1 MNVSHVRLRALL
13 TAAALLGSLH
23 PAAAQSIA
31 PASTAKNPAA
41 PAKDAEREVITLSAF
56 EVTSAKDS
64 AYVADKSVST
74 TGFAA
79 DLAKIPLA
87 INVVTAQF
95 LQDTGGVGFN
105 GVANYQA
112 AFTTDQGG
120 MDNGTRNSAGI
131 DPTVG
136 AVTGGE
142 PLRTRIRGQPIN
154 ISQRNG
160 LPMKFGFGTE
170 SVDRVE
176 VARGPMSV
184 FIGGSTLGGVMN
196 LVTEKPS
203 FNPSVRLS
211 ARVDSNESYQIRADA
226 TGPLLK
232 DQLAY
237 RVIALYSDDNTW
249 RDFSNS
255 TTTFINPQVTWRP
268 FRKLTTRLEYAHRT
282 LRGNM
287 VSNSMQATQA
297 YQNDYDAP
305 SQALLDLGK
314 TRTGALAG
322 VPYTVAEYRTR
333 IARTF
338 ANWRQDRFTLDGR
351 WRALGEGESF
361 TAGDWASGNDANH
374 FGAHDSFSTKYE
386 LVESETNLV
395 VTDWLELRLLGRWAD
410 QHSYTTFFSNALRR
424 YPDGSTPLLSATTTA
439 TKREEI
445 PLNGKLEAVFTK
457 QWLTIN
463 HKLLLGY
470 EAAYN
475 QAWSVNPTFDFTK
488 LAAVAA
494 SPNVAGS
501 PASLTGANILNYFD
515 PRVHAVP
522 NYEAALTWNDE
533 TLAPGLTAQSYSRV
547 FPEAGYA
554 AYSGSFW
561 RDRITVF
568 AGYRN
573 SVIQQ
578 GSWNLDRNRT
588 HLTKF
593 LDTPKTSTQSNTIGA
608 VFEPFPG
615 LNLYVSQN
623 MGTEAVPA
631 GSLINAAA
639 GFTALVTPDERAANP
654 VPDLE
659 GRGREAGLK
668 VELFNRR
675 LIGRVGVFDL
685 SRHNTVII
693 DNERTAND
701 PRNVGTAVDPNP
713 ATQNLAQTAKVQ
725 WNRTI
730 DGNKSAGVEVGFTW
744 MPNRHYTAT
753 LEASHLWTNKLTL
766 SKPLA
771 GTAPTSQSMIDY
783 AILNGRPLDNT
794 PDDTLRLWQRYSF
807 TEGALKNGWAGFG
820 IRAQTSL
827 MPLASNSSWGT
838 VLPGWTVFDA
848 ALGYAVK
855 VAGHTLDLQLNVE
868 NLTDKLYSAGGRT
881 WSPPRTWTFQATT
894 RF

>member
-1 MNVSHVRLRALL
+1 MKKPRPGSRAFVL
-13 TAAALLGSLH
+13 AALLLTGLPS
-23 PAAAQSIA
+23 AFAQVA
-31 PASTAKNPAA
+31 TASSSATDK
-41 PAKDAEREVITLSAF
+41 KDDEVVTLSVF

-64 AYVADKSVST
+64 PYVADKSVAT

-105 GVANYQA
+105 GAANYQA

-120 MDNGTRNSAGI
+120 MENGSRNSAGI
-131 DPTVG
+131 DPSVG

-176 VARGPMSV
+176 VARGPMAV

-203 FNPSVRLS
+203 FNPSAKLGV
-211 ARVDSNESYQIRADA
+211 RVDSNESDQARVDV
-226 TGPLLK
+226 TGPIIK
-232 DQLAY
+232 DKLAY

-268 FRKLTTRLEYAHRT
+268 FRKLTTRLEYAHRD

-287 VSNSMQATQA
+287 VSNSMQSTQA
-297 YQNDYDAP
+297 YQADYDNP

-314 TRTGALAG
+314 SRTGALAG

-338 ANWRQDRFTLDGR
+338 ANWRLDKFTVDGR
-351 WRALGEGESF
+351 WRSLGEGESF
-361 TAGDWASGNDANH
+361 TAGDWADGNDANH
-374 FGAHDSFSTKYE
+374 FGAHDSFSSKYD

-395 VTDWLELRLLGRWAD
+395 VADWLELRVLGRWAD

-445 PLNGKLEAVFTK
+445 PLNGKVEAVLTK
-457 QWLTIN
+457 EFLKVN
-463 HKLLLGY
+463 HRLLVGY

-475 QAWSVNPTFDFTK
+475 QAWSVNPTFNFAS
-488 LAAVAA
+488 LPAVTA

-522 NYEAALTWNDE
+522 NYESVLTWADE
-533 TLAPGLTAQSYSRV
+533 TLAPGANAQSYSRT
-547 FPEAGYA
+547 FPEAGYV

-561 RDRITVF
+561 KDRLTAF

-573 SVIQQ
+573 SVISQ
-578 GSWNLDRNRT
+578 GSWTEDRNRV

-593 LDTPKTSTQSNTIGA
+593 LTAPKTSTQSNTLGL
-608 VFEPFPG
+608 VFEPIKGF
-615 LNLYVSQN
+615 NLYVSQN
-623 MGTEAVPA
+623 IGTDAVPA

-639 GFTALVTPDERAANP
+639 GFTSLVTAEERAANP

-659 GRGREAGLK
+659 GTGREAGLK
-668 VELFNRR
+668 VELFDRK
-675 LIGRVGVFDL
+675 LIGRVGVFEL

-701 PRNVGTAVDPNP
+701 ARNAGTAVDPNP

-725 WNRTI
+725 WNKTI

-744 MPNRHYTAT
+744 MPNRNYTVT
-753 LEASHLWTNKLTL
+753 FEASHLWTNELTL
-766 SKPLA
+766 SKPLT
-771 GTAPTSQSMIDY
+771 GTAATSAAMIDY

-794 PDDTLRLWQRYSF
+794 PDDTLRVWQRYTF
-807 TEGALKNGWAGFG
+807 TEGTLKSGWIGFG
-820 IRAQTSL
+820 VRAQSDL

-838 VLPGWTVFDA
+838 TLPGWCAFDA
-848 ALGYAVK
+848 AFGYTVTAFERPV
-855 VAGHTLDLQLNVE
+855 DLQLNVE

-881 WSPPRTWTFQATT
+881 WSPPRTWTLSATT

>member
-1 MNVSHVRLRALL
+1 MKTHRPAFAALPF
-13 TAAALLGSLH
+13 AALLFAGLQ
-23 PAAAQSIA
+23 PAAAQVA
-31 PASTAKNPAA
+31 PAPRPTSETGQ
-41 PAKDAEREVITLSAF
+41 EVVTLSAF
-56 EVTSAKDS
+56 EVRSAKDS
-64 AYVADKSVST
+64 AYVADKSVAT

-95 LQDTGGVGFN
+95 LEDTGGNGFN

-120 MDNGTRNSAGI
+120 MENGSRNSAGI

-142 PLRTRIRGQPIN
+142 PLRTRLRGQPIN
-154 ISQRNG
+154 VSQRNG

-170 SVDRVE
+170 NVDRVE

-203 FNPSVRLS
+203 FTPSIKLGTK
-211 ARVDSNESYQIRADA
+211 VDSNESYEFKANI
-226 TGPLLK
+226 TGPIIK
-232 DQLAY
+232 DKLAY

-249 RDFSNS
+249 RDYSNS
-255 TTTFINPQVTWRP
+255 TKVFINPQVTWRP
-268 FRKLTTRLEYAHRT
+268 FRNLTTRLEYAHRDVS
-282 LRGNM
+282 GNM
-287 VSNSMQATQA
+287 VSNSMQSTDN
-297 YQNDYDAP
+297 YQRDYTAP
-305 SQALLDLGK
+305 PQALLDLGK

-322 VPYTVAEYRTR
+322 IAYTVDEYRTR

-338 ANWRQDRFTLDGR
+338 ANWRLDKFTVDGR
-351 WRALGEGESF
+351 WRSLGEGESF
-361 TAGDWASGNDANH
+361 TAGDWAGGYDANH
-374 FGAHDSFSTKYE
+374 FGSRDPFSSKYD
-386 LVESETNLV
+386 LIESETNLI
-395 VTDWLELRLLGRWAD
+395 VTDWLELRVLGRWAD
-410 QHSYTTFFSNALRR
+410 QHSNTVFFSNALRR

-439 TKREEI
+439 TKRQEI
-445 PLNGKLEAVFTK
+445 PLNGKVEVVLTK
-457 QWLTIN
+457 EFFKIN
-463 HKLLLGY
+463 HKLLVGY

-475 QAWSVNPTFDFTK
+475 QAWSVNPTLDFTK
-488 LAAVAA
+488 LSAVAA
-494 SPNVAGS
+494 SPNVIGS
-501 PASLTGANILNYFD
+501 PVSLTAANILNYFD

-522 NYEAALTWNDE
+522 NYEAVLTWNDE
-533 TLAPGLTAQSYSRV
+533 TLAPGLTAQSYSRT
-547 FPEAGYA
+547 FPEAGYV

-561 RDRITVF
+561 KDRLTAF

-573 SVIQQ
+573 SIIQQ

-593 LDTPKTSTQSNTIGA
+593 LDTAKTSTQSNTLGL
-608 VFEPFPG
+608 VFEPFKG
-615 LNLYVSQN
+615 LNFYVSQN
-623 MGTEAVPA
+623 IGTEAVPA
-631 GSLINAAA
+631 GSLINAAG
-639 GFTALVTPDERAANP
+639 GFTALVTAEERAANP

-659 GRGREAGLK
+659 GTGREAGLK
-668 VELFNRR
+668 VELLERK

-685 SRHNTVII
+685 SRRNTVII

-730 DGNKSAGVEVGFTW
+730 DGNRSSGVEVGLTW
-744 MPNRHYTAT
+744 MPNRNYTMT
-753 LEASHLWTNKLTL
+753 FEASHLWTNKLTL

-771 GTAPTSQSMIDY
+771 GTAATAASMIDY

-794 PDDTLRLWQRYSF
+794 PDDTLRIWQKYSF
-807 TEGALKNGWAGFG
+807 TEGQLKSGWVGFG
-820 IRAQTSL
+820 VRAQTSL

-838 VLPGWTVFDA
+838 VLPGWTAFDA
-848 ALGYAVK
+848 ALGYTVNVFARPIGV
-855 VAGHTLDLQLNVE
+855 QLNVE

-881 WSPPRTWTFQATT
+881 WSNPRTITLQATA

>member
-1 MNVSHVRLRALL
+1 MRKNLAGLLTVSVTLGLAIMPSLRAQSTAPAPRPAT
-13 TAAALLGSLH
+13 TAA
-23 PAAAQSIA
+23 PD
-31 PASTAKNPAA
+31 KE
-41 PAKDAEREVITLSAF
+41 DEVISMSVF
-56 EVTSAKDS
+56 NVTSAKDS

-120 MDNGTRNSAGI
+120 MENGTRNSAGI

-196 LVTEKPS
+196 LVTEKPA
-203 FNPSVRLS
+203 FTPSARLS
-211 ARVDSNESYQIRADA
+211 VKVDSNESYQLRADV
-226 TGPLLK
+226 TGPILK
-232 DQLAY
+232 DKLAY

-255 TTTFINPQVTWRP
+255 TTAFVNPQVTWRP
-268 FRKLTTRLEYAHRT
+268 FRKLTTRLEYAHRD
-282 LRGNM
+282 LHGNM
-287 VSNSMQATQA
+287 VSNSMQSTEN
-297 YQNDYDAP
+297 YQRDYTAP
-305 SQALLDLGK
+305 PQALLDLGK

-322 VPYTVAEYRTR
+322 IAYTVDEYRTR

-338 ANWRQDRFTLDGR
+338 ANWRLDKFTVDGR
-351 WRALGEGESF
+351 WRSLGEGEAF

-374 FGAHDSFSTKYE
+374 FGGNDSFSSKYD
-386 LVESETNLV
+386 LIESETNLR

-439 TKREEI
+439 TKRQEI

-457 QWLTIN
+457 DLFKIN
-463 HKLLLGY
+463 HKLLVGY

-488 LAAVAA
+488 LAAVAG
-494 SPNVAGS
+494 SPNVIGS
-501 PASLTGANILNYFD
+501 AASLTGANILNFFD

-522 NYEAALTWNDE
+522 NYASTLTWNDE
-533 TLAPGLTAQSYSRV
+533 TLAAGVTAQSYSRT
-547 FPEAGYA
+547 FPEAGYV

-561 RDRITVF
+561 HDRITVF
-568 AGYRN
+568 GGYRN

-593 LDTPKTSTQSNTIGA
+593 LDTAKTSTQSNTIGL
-608 VFEPFPG
+608 VYEPFQG
-615 LNLYVSQN
+615 FNLYVSQN
-623 MGTEAVPA
+623 IGTEAVPA
-631 GSLINAAA
+631 GSLINANA
-639 GFTALVTPDERAANP
+639 GFTALVTTDERLANP

-659 GRGREAGLK
+659 GKGREAGLK

-675 LIGRVGVFDL
+675 LIGRVGVFEL
-685 SRHNTVII
+685 ARHNTVII
-693 DNERTAND
+693 DNERTATD
-701 PRNVGTAVDPNP
+701 SRNVGTAVDPNP
-713 ATQNLAQTAKVQ
+713 ATQNLAQTPKVQ

-730 DGNKSAGVEVGFTW
+730 DGNRSAGVEVGFTW
-744 MPNRHYTAT
+744 MPNRNYTAT
-753 LEASHLWTNKLTL
+753 FEASHLWTNKLTL
-766 SKPLA
+766 SKPLT
-771 GTAPTSQSMIDY
+771 GTAPTAAAAIDY

-794 PDDTLRLWQRYSF
+794 PDDTLRLWQKYSF
-807 TEGALKNGWAGFG
+807 TEGQLKSGWVGFG

-838 VLPGWTVFDA
+838 KLPGWTVFDA
-848 ALGYAVK
+848 ALGYRVT
-855 VAGHTLDLQLNVE
+855 VANRAIDLQLNVE

-881 WSPPRTWTFQATT
+881 WSPPRQLTFSASTK
-894 RF
+894 F

>member
-1 MNVSHVRLRALL
+1 MKTHRPAFATLPF
-13 TAAALLGSLH
+13 AALMLAGFHS
-23 PAAAQSIA
+23 AAAQVA
-31 PASTAKNPAA
+31 PASNSA
-41 PAKDAEREVITLSAF
+41 PDGSIEPIKLSAF
-56 EVTSAKDS
+56 EVRSAKDS
-64 AYVADKSVST
+64 AYVADKSVAT

-95 LQDTGGVGFN
+95 LEDTGGTGFN

-120 MDNGTRNSAGI
+120 MENGSRNSAGI
-131 DPTVG
+131 DPTVS

-142 PLRTRIRGQPIN
+142 PLRTRLRGQPIN
-154 ISQRNG
+154 VSQRNG

-203 FNPSVRLS
+203 FTPGIKLGTK
-211 ARVDSNESYQIRADA
+211 VDSNESYQFRADV
-226 TGPLLK
+226 TGPIIK
-232 DQLAY
+232 DKLAY

-249 RDFSNS
+249 RDYSNS
-255 TTTFINPQVTWRP
+255 TTMFINPQVTWRP
-268 FRKLTTRLEYAHRT
+268 FRNLTTRLEYAHRD
-282 LRGNM
+282 LSGNM
-287 VSNSMQATQA
+287 VSNSMQSTDN
-297 YQNDYDAP
+297 YQRDYTAP
-305 SQALLDLGK
+305 PQALLDLGK
-314 TRTGALAG
+314 TRAGALAG
-322 VPYTVAEYRTR
+322 IAYTVDEYRTR

-338 ANWRQDRFTLDGR
+338 ANWRLDKFTVDGR
-351 WRALGEGESF
+351 WRSLGEGESF
-361 TAGDWASGNDANH
+361 TAGDWAGGYDANH
-374 FGAHDSFSTKYE
+374 FGSRDPFSSKYD
-386 LVESETNLV
+386 LIESETNLIA
-395 VTDWLELRLLGRWAD
+395 TDWLELRVLGRWAD
-410 QHSYTTFFSNALRR
+410 QHSNTVFFSNALRR

-439 TKREEI
+439 TKRQEI
-445 PLNGKLEAVFTK
+445 PLNGKIEAVLTK
-457 QWLTIN
+457 EFLKIN

-475 QAWSVNPTFDFTK
+475 QAWSVNPTLDFTK
-488 LAAVAA
+488 LTAVAA
-494 SPNVAGS
+494 SPNVIGS
-501 PASLTGANILNYFD
+501 PATLTAANILNYFD

-522 NYEAALTWNDE
+522 NYETVLTWNDE
-533 TLAPGLTAQSYSRV
+533 TLAPGLNAQSYSRT
-547 FPEAGYA
+547 FPEAGYI

-561 RDRITVF
+561 QDRLTAF

-573 SVIQQ
+573 SIIQQ

-588 HLTKF
+588 HLIKF
-593 LDTPKTSTQSNTIGA
+593 LDTAKTSTQSNTLGL
-608 VFEPFPG
+608 VFEPFKG
-615 LNLYVSQN
+615 LNFYVSQN
-623 MGTEAVPA
+623 IGTEAVPA
-631 GSLINAAA
+631 GSLINAAS
-639 GFTALVTPDERAANP
+639 GFTALVTTEERAANP

-659 GRGREAGLK
+659 GTGREAGLK
-668 VELFNRR
+668 VELLDRK
-675 LIGRVGVFDL
+675 LIGRIGVFDL

-693 DNERTAND
+693 DNERTATD
-701 PRNVGTAVDPNP
+701 PRNVGTAVDPNT

-730 DGNKSAGVEVGFTW
+730 DGNRSSGVELGLTW
-744 MPNRHYTAT
+744 MPNRNYTMT
-753 LEASHLWTNKLTL
+753 FEASHLWTNKLTL

-771 GTAPTSQSMIDY
+771 GTAATAASMIDY

-794 PDDTLRLWQRYSF
+794 PDDTLRVWQKYSF
-807 TEGALKNGWAGFG
+807 TEGQLKSGWVGFG

-838 VLPGWTVFDA
+838 VLPGWTALDA
-848 ALGYAVK
+848 ALGYTVNVFARPI
-855 VAGHTLDLQLNVE
+855 GLQLNVE

-881 WSPPRTWTFQATT
+881 WSNPRTITLQATA

>member
-1 MNVSHVRLRALL
+1 MTHLRASAGSIL
-13 TAAALLGSLH
+13 TAALLLACLPRAS
-23 PAAAQSIA
+23 AQVA
-31 PASTAKNPAA
+31 PGGNEEVLQLST
-41 PAKDAEREVITLSAF
+41 F
-56 EVTSAKDS
+56 EVRSRKDS
-64 AYVADKSVST
+64 AYVADKSVAT

-79 DLAKIPLA
+79 ELSKIPLA
-87 INVVTAQF
+87 IGVVTAQF
-95 LQDTGGVGFN
+95 LEDTGGVGFN

-120 MDNGTRNSAGI
+120 MDSGTRNSAGI

-170 SVDRVE
+170 NVDRVE

-196 LVTEKPS
+196 LVTAKPM
-203 FNPSVRLS
+203 FDAAYKFGV
-211 ARVDSNESYQIRADA
+211 RVDSNESYQFRADL
-226 TGPLLK
+226 TGPILK
-232 DQLAY
+232 QKLAY
-237 RVIALYSDDNTW
+237 RLIAQFSDDNTW

-255 TTTFINPQVTWRP
+255 TTAFINPQVTWRP
-268 FRKLTTRLEYAHRT
+268 FRKLTTRLEYAHRN
-282 LRGNM
+282 LEGNM
-287 VSNSMQATQA
+287 VSNSMQSTQA
-297 YQNDYDAP
+297 YQDDYDNP

-314 TRTGALAG
+314 SRAGALAG
-322 VPYTVAEYRTR
+322 IPYTVAEYRTR

-338 ANWRQDRFTLDGR
+338 ANWRLDKFTVDGR
-351 WRALGEGESF
+351 WRSLGEGESF
-361 TAGDWASGNDANH
+361 TAGDWASGYDANH
-374 FGAHDSFSTKYE
+374 FGEHDSFSTKYD
-386 LVESETNLV
+386 LIESETNLMV
-395 VTDWLELRLLGRWAD
+395 AEWLELRLLGRWAD
-410 QHSYTTFFSNALRR
+410 QRSYTTFFSNALRR

-439 TKREEI
+439 TKRQEI
-445 PLNGKLEAVFTK
+445 PRNAKVEAVFTK
-457 QWLTIN
+457 EFLKVN
-463 HKLLLGY
+463 HKLLAGY
-470 EAAYN
+470 EVAYN
-475 QAWSVNPTFDFTK
+475 QAWSVNPTFNFAN
-488 LAAVAA
+488 LAAVTA

-501 PASLTGANILNYFD
+501 PASLTAANILNYFD

-522 NYEAALTWNDE
+522 DYESILTWADE
-533 TLAPGLTAQSYSRV
+533 TLAPGVTAQSYSRS

-561 RDRITVF
+561 KDRFTVF

-573 SVIQQ
+573 SEIQQ
-578 GSWNLDRNRT
+578 ASWNLDRDRTRLNR
-588 HLTKF
+588 F
-593 LDTPKTSTQSNTIGA
+593 LNTAKTSTQSNTLGL
-608 VFEPFPG
+608 VFEPVAG
-615 LNLYVSQN
+615 LNFYVSQN
-623 MGTEAVPA
+623 IGTEAVPA

-639 GFTALVTPDERAANP
+639 GFTALVTAEERAANP

-659 GRGREAGLK
+659 GTGREAGLK
-668 VELFNRR
+668 VELLDRR
-675 LIGRVGVFDL
+675 LIGRVGVFEL
-685 SRHNTVII
+685 SRRNTVII

-701 PRNVGTAVDPNP
+701 SRNVGTAVDPNP

-730 DGNKSAGVEVGFTW
+730 DGNKSAGVEIGFTW
-744 MPNRHYTAT
+744 MPNRNYTVT
-753 LEASHLWTNKLTL
+753 FEASHLWTNELTL

-771 GTAPTSQSMIDY
+771 GTAPTAGAMIDY

-794 PDDTLRLWQRYSF
+794 PDDTLRVWQKYSF
-807 TEGALKNGWAGFG
+807 TEGRLKDGWIGLG
-820 IRAQTSL
+820 IRYQSDL

-848 ALGYAVK
+848 AFGYRLAVASRP
-855 VAGHTLDLQLNVE
+855 VDLQLNVE

-881 WSPPRTWTFQATT
+881 WSNPRTFTFSATT

>member
-1 MNVSHVRLRALL
+1 MKNHQPGCRAFTLAMLL
-13 TAAALLGSLH
+13 GLGSL
-23 PAAAQSIA
+23 PAIAQVA
-31 PASTAKNPAA
+31 PAGND
-41 PAKDAEREVITLSAF
+41 KDDEVFVLSAF
-56 EVTSAKDS
+56 EVKSSKDS
-64 AYVADKSVST
+64 AYVADKSVAT

-95 LQDTGGVGFN
+95 LEDTGGVGFN

-120 MDNGTRNSAGI
+120 MDNGVRNSAGI

-196 LVTEKPS
+196 LVTAKPM
-203 FNPSVRLS
+203 FEPG
-211 ARVDSNESYQIRADA
+211 ARFSLKMDSNSSYQVRADV
-226 TGPLLK
+226 TGPIIK
-232 DQLAY
+232 DKLAY
-237 RVIALYSDDNTW
+237 RLIVQFSDDNTW
-249 RDFSNS
+249 RDLSNS
-255 TTTFINPQVTWRP
+255 TTTFINPQLTWRP
-268 FRKLTTRLEYAHRT
+268 FRNITTRLEYAHRE

-287 VSNSMQATQA
+287 VSNSMQATGA
-297 YQNDYDAP
+297 YQADYDNP

-314 TRTGALAG
+314 NRTGALAG
-322 VPYTVAEYRTR
+322 IPYTVAEYRTR

-338 ANWRQDRFTLDGR
+338 ANWRLDKFNVDGR
-351 WRALGEGESF
+351 WRSLGEGESF
-361 TAGDWASGNDANH
+361 TAGDWANGHEANH
-374 FGAHDSFSTKYE
+374 FGENDFFSTTYD
-386 LVESETNLV
+386 LIESETNLI
-395 VTDWLELRLLGRWAD
+395 VTDWLEVRVLGRWVD
-410 QHSYTTFFSNALRR
+410 QQSYTTFFSNALRR

-439 TKREEI
+439 TKRQET
-445 PLNGKLEAVFTK
+445 PLTGKIEAVFTK
-457 QWLTIN
+457 EFLKVN
-463 HKLLLGY
+463 HKLLAGY
-470 EAAYN
+470 ETAYN
-475 QAWSVNPTFDFTK
+475 QAWSVNPTFNFAS
-488 LAAVAA
+488 LPAVAA
-494 SPNVAGS
+494 SPNVTGS
-501 PASLTGANILNYFD
+501 PANLTAANILNYFD
-515 PRVHAVP
+515 PRVHSVP
-522 NYEAALTWNDE
+522 NYESILTWADQ
-533 TLAPGLTAQSYSRV
+533 TLAPGVTAQSYSRT

-561 RDRITVF
+561 RDRLTAF

-573 SVIQQ
+573 TVIQQ
-578 GSWNLDRNRT
+578 ASWNLDRNRT
-588 HLTKF
+588 RLTRF
-593 LDTPKTSTQSNTIGA
+593 LNSAKTSTQSHTLGL
-608 VFEPFPG
+608 VYEPFQG

-623 MGTEAVPA
+623 IGTEAVPA
-631 GSLINAAA
+631 GSLINAAS
-639 GFTALVTPDERAANP
+639 GFTSLVTAEERAANP

-659 GRGREAGLK
+659 GTGREAGLK
-668 VELFNRR
+668 VELFDRK

-685 SRHNTVII
+685 SRRNTVII

-701 PRNVGTAVDPNP
+701 LRNVGTAVDPNP

-730 DGNKSAGVEVGFTW
+730 DGNRSSGVEIGFTW
-744 MPNRHYTAT
+744 MPNPNYTLT
-753 LEASHLWTNKLTL
+753 VEASHLWTNKLTL
-766 SKPLA
+766 SKPLT
-771 GTAPTSQSMIDY
+771 GTAPTAAAMIDY

-794 PDDTLRLWQRYSF
+794 PDDTLRIWQRYSF
-807 TEGALKNGWAGFG
+807 TDGSLKGGWVGLG

-848 ALGYAVK
+848 AFGYRAQILERPV
-855 VAGHTLDLQLNVE
+855 DLQLNVE

-881 WSPPRTWTFQATT
+881 WSPPRQFFFSATT

>member
-1 MNVSHVRLRALL
+1 MNNLRPAPRVIAFASLL
-13 TAAALLGSLH
+13 FAGLAPVFGQVAT
-23 PAAAQSIA
+23 PAAA
-31 PASTAKNPAA
+31 PAG
-41 PAKDAEREVITLSAF
+41 EEVIQLSTF
-56 EVTSAKDS
+56 EVRSKKDS
-64 AYVADKSVST
+64 AYVADKSVAT

-79 DLAKIPLA
+79 ELSKIPLA
-87 INVVTAQF
+87 IGVVTAQF
-95 LQDTGGVGFN
+95 LEDTGGVGFN

-154 ISQRNG
+154 VSQRNG

-196 LVTEKPS
+196 LVTAKPM
-203 FNPSVRLS
+203 FDPAYKFGVK
-211 ARVDSNESYQIRADA
+211 VDSNESYQVRADL
-226 TGPLLK
+226 TGPIIPHK
-232 DQLAY
+232 LAY
-237 RVIALYSDDNTW
+237 RVIAQYSDDNTW

-255 TTTFINPQVTWRP
+255 TTAFINPQVTWRP
-268 FRKLTTRLEYAHRT
+268 FRKLTTRLEYAHRD
-282 LRGNM
+282 LKGNM
-287 VSNSMQATQA
+287 VSNSMQSTQA
-297 YQNDYDAP
+297 YQNDYNSP

-314 TRTGALAG
+314 NRTGALAG
-322 VPYTVAEYRTR
+322 IAYTVDEYRAR

-338 ANWRQDRFTLDGR
+338 ANWRLDKFTVDGR
-351 WRALGEGESF
+351 WRPLGEGESF
-361 TAGDWASGNDANH
+361 TAGDWASGYDANH
-374 FGAHDSFSTKYE
+374 FGEHDSFSTKYDLIE
-386 LVESETNLV
+386 GEASLMA
-395 VTDWLELRLLGRWAD
+395 TDWLEVRAFGRWAN

-439 TKREEI
+439 TKRQET
-445 PLNGKLEAVFTK
+445 PVNGKLEAVLTK
-457 QWLTIN
+457 EFLKVS
-463 HKLLLGY
+463 HKLLGGY
-470 EAAYN
+470 ELAFN
-475 QAWSVNPTFDFTK
+475 QAWSVNPTFNFGS

-501 PASLTGANILNYFD
+501 PASLTGTNIVNYFD
-515 PRVHAVP
+515 PRVHSVP
-522 NYEAALTWNDE
+522 NYESILTWADE
-533 TLAPGLTAQSYSRV
+533 TLAPGLNAQSYSRT
-547 FPEAGYA
+547 FPEAAYV

-561 RDRITVF
+561 QDRITAF

-573 SVIQQ
+573 STIQQ
-578 GSWNLDRNRT
+578 SSYTLDRDRV
-588 HLTKF
+588 HLTRF
-593 LDTPKTSTQSNTIGA
+593 LNTAKTSTQSHTLGL
-608 VFEPFPG
+608 VFEPFQG
-615 LNLYVSQN
+615 LNFYVSQN
-623 MGTEAVPA
+623 IGTDAVPA
-631 GSLINAAA
+631 GSLINAIGA
-639 GFTALVTPDERAANP
+639 FTSLVTPEERAANP

-659 GRGREAGLK
+659 GTGREAGLK
-668 VELFNRR
+668 VELFERK
-675 LIGRVGVFDL
+675 LIGRVGVFEL
-685 SRHNTVII
+685 SRRNTVII

-701 PRNVGTAVDPNP
+701 PRNVGTVVDPNP
-713 ATQNLAQTAKVQ
+713 ATNNPAQTARIQ

-744 MPNRHYTAT
+744 MPNRNYTMSF
-753 LEASHLWTNKLTL
+753 EASHLWTNKLTL

-771 GTAPTSQSMIDY
+771 GAAPTSGAMIDY

-794 PDDTLRLWQRYSF
+794 PDDTIRVWQKYSF
-807 TEGALKNGWAGFG
+807 TEGTLKGGWAGLG
-820 IRAQTSL
+820 VRYQTDL

-838 VLPGWTVFDA
+838 VLPGWTVFDLA
-848 ALGYAVK
+848 FGYRVQ
-855 VAGHTLDLQLNVE
+855 VASRPVDLQLNVE

-881 WSPPRTWTFQATT
+881 WSNPRTMTFSATT

>member
-1 MNVSHVRLRALL
+1 MNTSRPVHRAIALSTLLL
-13 TAAALLGSLH
+13 TGFL
-23 PAAAQSIA
+23 PAFAQVASSA
-31 PASTAKNPAA
+31 PATPTPGNTDPDMLKLST
-41 PAKDAEREVITLSAF
+41 F
-56 EVTSAKDS
+56 EVHSTKDS

-74 TGFAA
+74 TGSAA
-79 DLAKIPLA
+79 DLSKIPLA
-87 INVVTAQF
+87 ISVVTAQF
-95 LQDTGGVGFN
+95 LEDTGGTGFN

-112 AFTTDQGG
+112 AFTTDQGAMEDG
-120 MDNGTRNSAGI
+120 SRNSAGI
-131 DPTVG
+131 DPSVG

-196 LVTEKPS
+196 LVTEKPM
-203 FNPSVRLS
+203 FDPSVKFGVK
-211 ARVDSNESYQIRADA
+211 VDSNDSYQVRADV
-226 TGPLLK
+226 TGPIIK
-232 DQLAY
+232 DKLAY

-255 TTTFINPQVTWRP
+255 TKVFVNPQVTWRP
-268 FRKLTTRLEYAHRT
+268 FRKLTTRLEYAHRD

-287 VSNSMQATQA
+287 VSNSMQSTQN
-297 YQNDYDAP
+297 YQKDYDNP
-305 SQALLDLGK
+305 SQSLLDLGK
-314 TRTGALAG
+314 ARAGALAG

-333 IARTF
+333 IGRTF
-338 ANWRQDRFTLDGR
+338 ANWRLDRFNVDGV
-351 WRALGEGESF
+351 WHSLGEGESF
-361 TAGDWASGNDANH
+361 TAGDWKDGNDANH
-374 FGAHDSFSTKYE
+374 FGDNDSFSSKYD
-386 LVESETNLV
+386 LVESETNLIA
-395 VTDWLELRLLGRWAD
+395 TDWLEFRLLGRWAD

-445 PLNGKLEAVFTK
+445 PLNGKIEAVLTK
-457 QWLTIN
+457 DFLKIN
-463 HKLLLGY
+463 HKLLVGY

-488 LAAVAA
+488 LAAVSA

-501 PASLTGANILNYFD
+501 PATLTGANILNYFD
-515 PRVHAVP
+515 PRVHDVP
-522 NYEAALTWNDE
+522 NYESVLTWNDE
-533 TLAPGLTAQSYSRV
+533 TLAPRLNAQSYYRT
-547 FPEAGYA
+547 FPEAGYV

-561 RDRITVF
+561 QDRLTAF

-578 GSWNLDRNRT
+578 ESWTEDRNRA
-588 HLTKF
+588 HLTQF
-593 LDTPKTSTQSNTIGA
+593 LNTPRTSTQSNTLGL
-608 VFEPFPG
+608 VYEPVKGF
-615 LNLYVSQN
+615 NLYVSQN
-623 MGTEAVPA
+623 IGTEAVPA

-639 GFTALVTPDERAANP
+639 GFTSLVTAEERAANP

-668 VELFNRR
+668 VELFDRK
-675 LIGRVGVFDL
+675 LIGRVGVFEL
-685 SRHNTVII
+685 ERHNTVII

-701 PRNVGTAVDPNP
+701 SRNVGTAVDPNP

-730 DGNKSAGVEVGFTW
+730 DGNKSAGVEVGFVW
-744 MPNRHYTAT
+744 MPSRNYTMT
-753 LEASHLWTNKLTL
+753 LEASHLWTNVLTL

-771 GTAPTSQSMIDY
+771 GTAPTAAAAIDY

-794 PDDTLRLWQRYSF
+794 PDDTLRVWQKYNF
-807 TEGALKNGWAGFG
+807 TEGTLRGSWAGFG

-848 ALGYAVK
+848 ALGYRAEVFNRP
-855 VAGHTLDLQLNVE
+855 VDLQLNVE
-868 NLTDKLYSAGGRT
+868 NLTNKLYSAGGRT
-881 WSPPRTWTFQATT
+881 WSPPRTWTLSATT
-894 RF
+894 HF

>member
-1 MNVSHVRLRALL
+1 MKTHRPAFAALPF
-13 TAAALLGSLH
+13 AALLFAGLQ
-23 PAAAQSIA
+23 PAAAQVA
-31 PASTAKNPAA
+31 PAPKPASE
-41 PAKDAEREVITLSAF
+41 PGQEVVTLSAF
-56 EVTSAKDS
+56 EVRSAKDS

-79 DLAKIPLA
+79 DLSKIPLA

-120 MDNGTRNSAGI
+120 MENGTRNSAGI

-142 PLRTRIRGQPIN
+142 PLRTRLRGQPIN
-154 ISQRNG
+154 VSQRNG

-196 LVTEKPS
+196 LVTEKPA
-203 FNPSVRLS
+203 FTPSIKLS
-211 ARVDSNESYQIRADA
+211 TKVDSNESYEFKANI
-226 TGPLLK
+226 TGPIIK
-232 DQLAY
+232 DKLAY

-268 FRKLTTRLEYAHRT
+268 FRDLTTRLEYAHRD
-282 LRGNM
+282 LSGNM
-287 VSNSMQATQA
+287 VSNSMQSTDN
-297 YQNDYDAP
+297 YQRDYTAP
-305 SQALLDLGK
+305 PQALLDLGK

-322 VPYTVAEYRTR
+322 IAYTVDEYRTR

-338 ANWRQDRFTLDGR
+338 ANWRLDKFTVDGR
-351 WRALGEGESF
+351 WRSLGEGESF
-361 TAGDWASGNDANH
+361 TAGDWASGYDANH
-374 FGAHDSFSTKYE
+374 FGANDAFASKYD
-386 LVESETNLV
+386 LIESETNLI
-395 VTDWLELRLLGRWAD
+395 VTDWLELRVLGRWAD
-410 QHSYTTFFSNALRR
+410 QHSDTTFFSNALRR

-439 TKREEI
+439 TKRQEI
-445 PLNGKLEAVFTK
+445 PLNGKFEAVLTK
-457 QWLTIN
+457 EFLKIN

-488 LAAVAA
+488 LPAVAA
-494 SPNVAGS
+494 SPNVIGS
-501 PASLTGANILNYFD
+501 PATLTGANILNYFD

-522 NYEAALTWNDE
+522 NYAAALTWNDE
-533 TLAPGLTAQSYSRV
+533 TLAPGVTAQSYSRT
-547 FPEAGYA
+547 FPEAGYV

-561 RDRITVF
+561 KDRITAF

-593 LDTPKTSTQSNTIGA
+593 LDTAKTSTQSDTLGL

-615 LNLYVSQN
+615 LNFYVSQN
-623 MGTEAVPA
+623 QGAEAVAA
-631 GSLINAAA
+631 GSLINAAS
-639 GFTALVTPDERAANP
+639 GFTALVTTDERLANP

-668 VELFNRR
+668 VEMFNRK

-685 SRHNTVII
+685 SRRNTVII

-730 DGNKSAGVEVGFTW
+730 DGNRSAGVELGFTW
-744 MPNRHYTAT
+744 MPNRNYTAT

-766 SKPLA
+766 SRPLA
-771 GTAPTSQSMIDY
+771 GTAATAQAMIDY
-783 AILNGRPLDNT
+783 SILNGRPLDNT
-794 PDDTLRLWQRYSF
+794 PDDTVRLWQKYSI
-807 TEGALKNGWAGFG
+807 TDGALKSTWLGFG
-820 IRAQTSL
+820 VRAQTSL

-848 ALGYAVK
+848 AIGYTFDVFK
-855 VAGHTLDLQLNVE
+855 RPVQVQLNAE

-881 WSPPRTWTFQATT
+881 WSNPRTFTLQATA

>member
-1 MNVSHVRLRALL
+1 MKIPRPGHRAVALVGLL
-13 TAAALLGSLH
+13 ASVQLLPAQTV
-23 PAAAQSIA
+23 PAASDRE
-31 PASTAKNPAA
+31 
-41 PAKDAEREVITLSAF
+41 KDVVTLSVF
-56 EVTSAKDS
+56 EVKSRRDS

-95 LQDTGGVGFN
+95 LDDTGGVGFN

-120 MDNGTRNSAGI
+120 MENGSRNSAGI

-170 SVDRVE
+170 NVDRVE

-196 LVTEKPS
+196 VVTAKPS
-203 FNPSVRLS
+203 FDPSYKVGLK
-211 ARVDSNESYQIRADA
+211 VDSNSSYQFRVDA
-226 TGPLLK
+226 TGPLIADK
-232 DQLAY
+232 LAY

-249 RDFSNS
+249 RDFSSS
-255 TTTFINPQVTWRP
+255 TTTFVNPQLTWRP
-268 FRKLTTRLEYAHRT
+268 FRKLTTRLEYAHRD

-287 VSNSMQATQA
+287 VSNSMQSTQA
-297 YQNDYDAP
+297 YQSDYDNP

-314 TRTGALAG
+314 SRSGAFAG
-322 VPYTVAEYRTR
+322 IPYTVAEYRTR

-338 ANWRQDRFTLDGR
+338 ANWRLDKFTVDGR
-351 WRALGEGESF
+351 WRPLGEGESF
-361 TAGDWASGNDANH
+361 TAGDWAGGYAANH
-374 FGAHDSFSTKYE
+374 FGASDSFSSKYD

-395 VTDWLELRLLGRWAD
+395 VTDWLELRVLGRWAD

-445 PLNGKLEAVFTK
+445 PLNGKIEAVFTGEFFK
-457 QWLTIN
+457 VK
-463 HKLLLGY
+463 HKLLAGY

-475 QAWSVNPTFDFTK
+475 QAWSVNPTFNFAS
-488 LAAVAA
+488 LPAVTA

-501 PASLTGANILNYFD
+501 PASLTASNILAYFD
-515 PRVHAVP
+515 PRVHTVP
-522 NYEAALTWNDE
+522 NYESILTWADE
-533 TLAPGLTAQSYSRV
+533 TLAPGVNAQSYSRT
-547 FPEAGYA
+547 FPEAGYV

-561 RDRITVF
+561 KDRLTVF

-578 GSWNLDRNRT
+578 GSWTEDRDRN

-593 LDTPKTSTQSNTIGA
+593 LDTAKTSTQSNTLGL

-623 MGTEAVPA
+623 IGTDAVPA
-631 GSLINAAA
+631 GSLINAAS
-639 GFTALVTPDERAANP
+639 GFTSLVTSEERAANP

-668 VELFNRR
+668 VELFERR
-675 LIGRVGVFDL
+675 LIGRVGVFEL
-685 SRHNTVII
+685 TRHNTVII
-693 DNERTAND
+693 DNDRTAND
-701 PRNVGTAVDPNP
+701 PRNVGTAVDPNS
-713 ATQNLAQTAKVQ
+713 ATQNLAQTARVQ
-725 WNRTI
+725 WNKTI
-730 DGNKSAGVEVGFTW
+730 DGNTSSGIEIGFTW
-744 MPNRHYTAT
+744 MPNRNYTAT

-771 GTAPTSQSMIDY
+771 GTAATAAATIDY

-794 PDDTLRLWQRYSF
+794 PDDTLRLWQKYTF
-807 TEGALKNGWAGFG
+807 TEGRLKSGWAGFG

-848 ALGYAVK
+848 ALGYRAQLFSRPV
-855 VAGHTLDLQLNVE
+855 DLQLNVE

-881 WSPPRTWTFQATT
+881 WSPPRTWTFSVTT

>member
-1 MNVSHVRLRALL
+1 MKPLRPRHRCFLL
-13 TAAALLGSLH
+13 PLLFSAGLL
-23 PAAAQSIA
+23 PAVAQV
-31 PASTAKNPAA
+31 AA
-41 PAKDAEREVITLSAF
+41 PAASAGAKADDDVLVLSTF
-56 EVTSAKDS
+56 EVRSSKDS
-64 AYVADKSVST
+64 AYVADKSVAT

-87 INVVTAQF
+87 IGVVTAQF
-95 LQDTGGVGFN
+95 LEDTGGVGFN

-120 MDNGTRNSAGI
+120 MDNGVRNSAGI
-131 DPTVG
+131 DPSVG

-170 SVDRVE
+170 NVDRVE

-196 LVTEKPS
+196 LVTAKPM
-203 FNPSVRLS
+203 FDPS
-211 ARVDSNESYQIRADA
+211 ARFGVKVDSNDSYQVRADV
-226 TGPLLK
+226 TGPIIRDK
-232 DQLAY
+232 LAY
-237 RVIALYSDDNTW
+237 RVVALYSDDNTW

-255 TTTFINPQVTWRP
+255 TTRFINPQLTWRP
-268 FRKLTTRLEYAHRT
+268 FRKLTTRLEYAHRE

-297 YQNDYDAP
+297 YQSDYDAP

-314 TRTGALAG
+314 NRTGALAG
-322 VPYTVAEYRTR
+322 IPYTVAEYRTR
-333 IARTF
+333 IARAF
-338 ANWRQDRFTLDGR
+338 ASWRLDKFNVDGR

-361 TAGDWASGNDANH
+361 TAGDWAGGYDANH
-374 FGAHDSFSTKYE
+374 FGEHDSFSTKYD
-386 LVESETNLV
+386 LVESETNLIV
-395 VTDWLELRLLGRWAD
+395 ADWLELRLLGRWAD
-410 QHSYTTFFSNALRR
+410 QHSYTTFYSNALRR

-445 PLNGKLEAVFTK
+445 PVNGKIEAVFN
-457 QWLTIN
+457 QEFLRIN
-463 HKLLLGY
+463 HKLLVGY

-475 QAWSVNPTFDFTK
+475 QAWAVNPTFGFTK

-494 SPNVAGS
+494 SPNVTGS
-501 PASLTGANILNYFD
+501 PASLTASNILAYFD
-515 PRVHAVP
+515 PRVHTVP
-522 NYEAALTWNDE
+522 NYESILTWADE
-533 TLAPGLTAQSYSRV
+533 TLAPGLNAQSYSRT

-561 RDRITVF
+561 RDRLTAF
-568 AGYRN
+568 AGFRN
-573 SVIQQ
+573 STIQQ
-578 GSWNLDRNRT
+578 ASWTLDRDRAR
-588 HLTKF
+588 LTRF
-593 LDTPKTSTQSNTIGA
+593 LKTARTSTQSHTLGL
-608 VFEPFPG
+608 VFEPFAG

-623 MGTEAVPA
+623 IGTDAVPA

-639 GFTALVTPDERAANP
+639 GFTSLVTTEERAANP

-659 GRGREAGLK
+659 GTGREAGLK
-668 VELFNRR
+668 VELFDRK
-675 LIGRVGVFDL
+675 LIGRIGVFDL
-685 SRHNTVII
+685 ARRNTVII
-693 DNERTAND
+693 DNDRTAND
-701 PRNVGTAVDPNP
+701 PRNVGTVVDPNP

-725 WNRTI
+725 WNKTI
-730 DGNKSAGVEVGFTW
+730 DGNRSAGVEIGFTW
-744 MPNRHYTAT
+744 MPNHNYTLT
-753 LEASHLWTNKLTL
+753 LEASHLWTNALTL

-771 GTAPTSQSMIDY
+771 GTAATAGASIDY

-794 PDDTLRLWQRYSF
+794 PDDTLRLWQKYSF
-807 TEGALKNGWAGFG
+807 TEGKLEGGWAGFG

-827 MPLASNSSWGT
+827 MPLASNSAWGT

-848 ALGYAVK
+848 AFGYRAQ
-855 VAGHTLDLQLNVE
+855 VAGRSVDLQFNVE

-881 WSPPRTWTFQATT
+881 WSPPRQWTFSANT

>member
-1 MNVSHVRLRALL
+1 MKNTRSRL
-13 TAAALLGSLH
+13 AALTTAVVLFAGANSGSAQAVS
-23 PAAAQSIA
+23 PARDDR
-31 PASTAKNPAA
+31 AKN
-41 PAKDAEREVITLSAF
+41 EEIIQLSAF

-95 LQDTGGVGFN
+95 LEDTGGVGFN

-120 MDNGTRNSAGI
+120 MENGTRNSAGI

-154 ISQRNG
+154 LSQRNG

-196 LVTEKPS
+196 LITEKPS
-203 FNPSVRLS
+203 FTPSARLS
-211 ARVDSNESYQIRADA
+211 ARVDSNESYQIRADV
-226 TGPLLK
+226 TGPILRDK
-232 DQLAY
+232 LAY

-255 TTTFINPQVTWRP
+255 STVFINPQVTWRP
-268 FRKLTTRLEYAHRT
+268 FRKLTTRLEYAHRD
-282 LRGNM
+282 LHGNM

-297 YQNDYDAP
+297 YQNDYDTPA
-305 SQALLDLGK
+305 QALLDLGK

-322 VPYTVAEYRTR
+322 TPFTVAEYRTR
-333 IARTF
+333 IARAF
-338 ANWRQDRFTLDGR
+338 ATWRLDKFNVDGR
-351 WRALGEGESF
+351 WRSLGEGESF
-361 TAGDWASGNDANH
+361 TAGDWAGGYDANH
-374 FGAHDSFSTKYE
+374 FGGNDSFSSKYD
-386 LVESETNLV
+386 LIESETNLR

-410 QHSYTTFFSNALRR
+410 QHSDTTFFSNALRR

-439 TKREEI
+439 TKRQEI
-445 PLNGKLEAVFTK
+445 PLNGKFEAVLTK
-457 QWLTIN
+457 ELLKIN
-463 HKLLLGY
+463 HKLLVGY

-494 SPNVAGS
+494 SPNVTGS

-522 NYEAALTWNDE
+522 NYAAALTWNDE
-533 TLAPGLTAQSYSRV
+533 TLAPGLNAQSYSRI

-561 RDRITVF
+561 QDRITVF

-578 GSWNLDRNRT
+578 GSWTEDRNRT

-593 LDTPKTSTQSNTIGA
+593 LNTAKTSTQSNTLGL

-615 LNLYVSQN
+615 LNFYVSQN
-623 MGTEAVPA
+623 VGTEAVPA
-631 GSLINAAA
+631 GSLINAAG
-639 GFTALVTPDERAANP
+639 GFTALVTTEERLANP

-659 GRGREAGLK
+659 GKGREAGLK

-685 SRHNTVII
+685 ARHNTVII

-701 PRNVGTAVDPNP
+701 PRNVGTVVDPNP

-730 DGNKSAGVEVGFTW
+730 DGNRSAGVEVGFTW
-744 MPNRHYTAT
+744 MPSRNYTAT

-771 GTAPTSQSMIDY
+771 GTAPTAAAAIDY

-794 PDDTLRLWQRYSF
+794 PDDTLRLWQKYSF
-807 TEGALKNGWAGFG
+807 TEGQLKSGWIGFG

-838 VLPGWTVFDA
+838 KLPGWTVFDA
-848 ALGYAVK
+848 ALGHRMRVSNRD
-855 VAGHTLDLQLNVE
+855 LDLQLNVE

-881 WSPPRTWTFQATT
+881 WSPPRQLTFSVGTK
-894 RF
+894 F

>member
-1 MNVSHVRLRALL
+1 MIHLRASAGSLL
-13 TAAALLGSLH
+13 TATLLL
-23 PAAAQSIA
+23 ACLA
-31 PASTAKNPAA
+31 PASAQVA
-41 PAKDAEREVITLSAF
+41 PATDPKDDVLHLSVF
-56 EVTSAKDS
+56 EVKSKRDS
-64 AYVADKSVST
+64 AYVADKSIST

-79 DLAKIPLA
+79 DLSKIPLA

-95 LQDTGGVGFN
+95 LEDTGGVGFN

-120 MDNGTRNSAGI
+120 MESGTRNSAGI
-131 DPTVG
+131 DPSVG

-184 FIGGSTLGGVMN
+184 FIGGSTLGGVVN
-196 LVTEKPS
+196 LVTEKPA
-203 FNPSVRLS
+203 FDPGTKLSVRL
-211 ARVDSNESYQIRADA
+211 DSNESYQVRADV
-226 TGPLLK
+226 TGPIINDK
-232 DQLAY
+232 LAY
-237 RVIALYSDDNTW
+237 RVIAQFSDDNTW

-255 TTTFINPQVTWRP
+255 TTAFLNPQVTWRP
-268 FRKLTTRLEYAHRT
+268 FRKLTTRLEFAHRDV
-282 LRGNM
+282 RGNM
-287 VSNSMQATQA
+287 ISNSMQSTQN
-297 YQNDYDAP
+297 YQADYDNP

-314 TRTGALAG
+314 SRAGALAG
-322 VPYTVAEYRTR
+322 IPYTVDEYRTR

-338 ANWRQDRFTLDGR
+338 ANWRLDKFTLDGR
-351 WRALGEGESF
+351 WRSLGEGESF

-374 FGAHDSFSTKYE
+374 FGEHDSFSTKYD
-386 LVESETNLV
+386 LVESETNLM
-395 VTDWLELRLLGRWAD
+395 VTDWFEVRVLGRWAD

-424 YPDGSTPLLSATTTA
+424 YPDGSTPLLSATSTA

-445 PLNGKLEAVFTK
+445 PVNGKIEAV
-457 QWLTIN
+457 LTREFLKVN

-470 EAAYN
+470 EAAFN
-475 QAWSVNPTFDFTK
+475 QAWSVTPLVDTSK
-488 LAAVAA
+488 LSSVAA
-494 SPNVAGS
+494 SPNVIGS
-501 PASLTGANILNYFD
+501 PAILTGANVLNYFD

-522 NYEAALTWNDE
+522 NYESIIVFADATA
-533 TLAPGLTAQSYSRV
+533 APGVAAQTYSRT
-547 FPEAGYA
+547 FPEAGYV

-561 RDRITVF
+561 QDRLTAF

-573 SVIQQ
+573 SIVQQ
-578 GSWNLDRNRT
+578 SSYNLDRDRAKVNR
-588 HLTKF
+588 F
-593 LDTPKTSTQSNTIGA
+593 LNTAKTSTQSHTLGL
-608 VFEPFPG
+608 VFEPLPG
-615 LNLYVSQN
+615 VNLYVSEN
-623 MGTEAVPA
+623 VGTEAVPA

-639 GFTALVTPDERAANP
+639 GFTSLVTTEERAANP

-668 VELFNRR
+668 IEMFDRK
-675 LIGRVGVFDL
+675 LIGRVGVFEL
-685 SRHNTVII
+685 TRHNTVII

-725 WNRTI
+725 WNKTI
-730 DGNKSAGVEVGFTW
+730 DGSTSAGVEVGFTW
-744 MPNRHYTAT
+744 MPNRNYTLT
-753 LEASHLWTNKLTL
+753 VEASHLWTNELTL

-771 GTAPTSQSMIDY
+771 GAAATAQAMIDY
-783 AILNGRPLDNT
+783 SILNGRPLDNT
-794 PDDTLRLWQRYSF
+794 PDDTLRIWQKYSF
-807 TEGALKNGWAGFG
+807 TEGTLKSGWAGFG
-820 IRAQTSL
+820 IRAQTDL

-838 VLPGWTVFDA
+838 VLPGWVVFDA
-848 ALGYAVK
+848 AFGYRAQVYGRP
-855 VAGHTLDLQLNVE
+855 VDLQLNVE

-881 WSPPRTWTFQATT
+881 WSPPRTFTLSATT

>member
-1 MNVSHVRLRALL
+1 MNIPRLGHRALL
-13 TAAALLGSLH
+13 AVLLLAGASLLR
-23 PAAAQSIA
+23 AQSA
-31 PASTAKNPAA
+31 PAVSPASEES
-41 PAKDAEREVITLSAF
+41 DDDVLVLSVF
-56 EVTSAKDS
+56 EVKSSKDS
-64 AYVADKSVST
+64 AYVADKSVAT

-95 LQDTGGVGFN
+95 LEDTGGVGFN

-120 MDNGTRNSAGI
+120 MDNGARNSAGI
-131 DPTVG
+131 DPSVG

-170 SVDRVE
+170 NVERVE

-196 LVTEKPS
+196 LVTEKPAFES
-203 FNPSVRLS
+203 GAKLGVRL
-211 ARVDSNESYQIRADA
+211 DSNDSYQARLDV
-226 TGPLLK
+226 TGPIIK
-232 DQLAY
+232 DKLAY
-237 RVIALYSDDNTW
+237 RVIAQFSDDNTW
-249 RDFSNS
+249 RDFSGS
-255 TTTFINPQVTWRP
+255 TTRFINPQVTWRP
-268 FRKLTTRLEYAHRT
+268 FRNLTTRLEYAHRE
-282 LRGNM
+282 LSGNM
-287 VSNSMQATQA
+287 VSNSMQSTQN
-297 YQNDYDAP
+297 YQGDYDNP

-314 TRTGALAG
+314 TRTGVNAG
-322 VPYTVAEYRTR
+322 IPYTVAEYRTR
-333 IARTF
+333 IARAF
-338 ANWRQDRFTLDGR
+338 AT
-351 WRALGEGESF
+351 WRADRYAVEGVWHSLGEGEAF
-361 TAGDWASGNDANH
+361 TAGDWAGGYAANH
-374 FGAHDSFSTKYE
+374 FGASDSFSTEYD
-386 LVESETNLV
+386 LVESETNLIV
-395 VTDWLELRLLGRWAD
+395 ADWLELRLLGRWAD

-439 TKREEI
+439 TKRQET
-445 PLNGKLEAVFTK
+445 PVTGKIEAVLNREFLK
-457 QWLTIN
+457 IN

-470 EAAYN
+470 EASYN
-475 QAWSVNPTFDFTK
+475 QAWAVNPTFRFTD

-494 SPNVAGS
+494 SPNVTGS

-515 PRVHAVP
+515 PRVHSVP
-522 NYEAALTWNDE
+522 NYESILTWADE
-533 TLAPGLTAQSYSRV
+533 TLASGVNAQSYSRT

-561 RDRITVF
+561 RDRLTAF

-578 GSWNLDRNRT
+578 ASWTLDRDRVR
-588 HLTKF
+588 LTRF
-593 LDTPKTSTQSNTIGA
+593 LNTAQTSTQSHTLGL

-623 MGTEAVPA
+623 IGAEAVPA

-639 GFTALVTPDERAANP
+639 GFTSLVTTEERAANP

-659 GRGREAGLK
+659 GTGREAGLK
-668 VELFNRR
+668 VELLDRK
-675 LIGRVGVFDL
+675 LIGRIGVFDL
-685 SRHNTVII
+685 SRRNTVII

-725 WNRTI
+725 WNKTI
-730 DGNKSAGVEVGFTW
+730 DGNRSSGVEVGFTW
-744 MPNRHYTAT
+744 MPNRNYT
-753 LEASHLWTNKLTL
+753 LVVEASHLWTNKLTL

-771 GTAPTSQSMIDY
+771 GTAATASAMIDY
-783 AILNGRPLDNT
+783 SILNGRPLDNT
-794 PDDTLRLWQRYSF
+794 PDDTLRVWQKYSF
-807 TEGALKNGWAGFG
+807 TDGTLKDGWIGLG

-827 MPLASNSSWGT
+827 MPLATSSAWGT

-848 ALGYAVK
+848 AFGYRARIFERAV
-855 VAGHTLDLQLNVE
+855 DLQLNIE
-868 NLTDKLYSAGGRT
+868 NVTDKLYSAGGRT
-881 WSPPRTWTFQATT
+881 WSPPRQWTFSATT